1 VNRQICAI
9 RIIPLHGVAHD
20 CASVAEAIEFV
31 RAYDESTDLGPL
43 LKYEVQIRYDNGDR
57 IDAQF
62 QDRVSA
68 IEFLEQYRSGNWTP
82 ARGAGA

>member
-1 VNRQICAI
+1 M
-9 RIIPLHGVAHD
+9 
-20 CASVAEAIEFV
+20 AEAIEFV

-62 QDRVSA
+62 QDRLSA

-82 ARGAGA
+82 ADRGPSG